1 MPPRRRSLDT
11 RGRFGRYPPLTKIPR
26 ANKSDV
32 AETRAREPRGPVE
45 RICRSGNIRPGG
57 YIGAVCGNF
66 AAPFRPPL
74 PWASEPA
81 LAKLQ
86 GIRIRYRAR
95 RHTIHSC
102 GCHFNLSPP
111 PRGRQRPCQR
121 RRSSAI
127 TSRRS
132 VDGQKGPPRRA
143 RRKKRLLPIRAHA
156 PGAFKKVQHVAPS
169 GLTIKDIRAVLL
181 VYYHQTTPTNIK
193 KTTAVA
199 TLEQAV
205 KQNPSGIYAAPD
217 PSAVATSGSGDS
229 SEEEEASDDEE

>member
-74 PWASEPA
+74 PWASEAA

-95 RHTIHSC
+95 RHTIHGC
-102 GCHFNLSPP
+102 GCHLKPLPP
-111 PRGRQRPCQR
+111 PRCRQRQSK
-121 RRSSAI
+121 RSWCMAI
-127 TSRRS
+127 TSRRGL
-132 VDGQKGPPRRA
+132 DGQKAPPRRPRGRIRTRGGPFRVLSGT
-143 RRKKRLLPIRAHA
+143 RRPSKIHPLPR
-156 PGAFKKVQHVAPS
+156 V
-169 GLTIKDIRAVLL
+169 
-181 VYYHQTTPTNIK
+181 
-193 KTTAVA
+193 
-199 TLEQAV
+199 
-205 KQNPSGIYAAPD
+205 
-217 PSAVATSGSGDS
+217 
-229 SEEEEASDDEE
+229 

>member
-1 MPPRRRSLDT
+1 MPPRRRSPDT

-74 PWASEPA
+74 PWASEAA

-95 RHTIHSC
+95 RHTIHGC
-102 GCHFNLSPP
+102 GCHLKPLPP
-111 PRGRQRPCQR
+111 PRCRQRQSK
-121 RRSSAI
+121 RSWCMAI
-127 TSRRS
+127 TSRRGL
-132 VDGQKGPPRRA
+132 DGQKAPLRRPSRFRGESGRGESLSGSFLGREGPQKSTPY
-143 RRKKRLLPIRAHA
+143 
-156 PGAFKKVQHVAPS
+156 PGFKLEFKKHTSNPKMQLRTRGGFLNLKSKLHLDFTNVPH
-169 GLTIKDIRAVLL
+169 AV
-181 VYYHQTTPTNIK
+181 H
-193 KTTAVA
+193 
-199 TLEQAV
+199 
-205 KQNPSGIYAAPD
+205 
-217 PSAVATSGSGDS
+217 
-229 SEEEEASDDEE
+229 

>member
-95 RHTIHSC
+95 RHTIPAAAAISIYHHHHEAAKDHANADAASR
-102 GCHFNLSPP
+102 LLQEEAWTAKRAR
-111 PRGRQRPCQR
+111 RG
-121 RRSSAI
+121 
-127 TSRRS
+127 
-132 VDGQKGPPRRA
+132 RA
-143 RRKKRLLPIRAHA
+143 RRKTSLLPKRAHS
-156 PGAFKKVQHVAPS
+156 PS
-169 GLTIKDIRAVLL
+169 RRRRSRRRRRPRAR
-181 VYYHQTTPTNIK
+181 TG
-193 KTTAVA
+193 AVA
-199 TLEQAV
+199 RT
-205 KQNPSGIYAAPD
+205 
-217 PSAVATSGSGDS
+217 
-229 SEEEEASDDEE
+229 